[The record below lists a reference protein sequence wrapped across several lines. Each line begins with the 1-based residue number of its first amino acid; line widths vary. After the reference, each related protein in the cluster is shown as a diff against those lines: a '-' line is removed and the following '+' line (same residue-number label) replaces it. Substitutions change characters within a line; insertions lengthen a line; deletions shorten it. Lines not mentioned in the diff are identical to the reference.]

1 MKLHIAHLSDI
12 HFSCDPDRIGHDPA
26 EHMRTELARD
36 LVDQAKRH
44 GGLHAIII
52 SGDIAYGGRA
62 DEYKLAHKW
71 LQHLCE
77 QTECPQTRVFIC
89 PGNHDVDHAILKKRS
104 VIEDSHSAIR
114 RAPSNEQRNK
124 ELIKRLKLDD
134 NKKIFYESLENF
146 NNFALSYN
154 CSFYADR
161 DNYAWSRDL
170 TLNDG
175 SILRLR
181 GLNSA
186 ILSGQKDNVGDL
198 FLGREAWS
206 IGREA
211 GVEYMAFS
219 HHPPKWLLDGDEM
232 LNELDD
238 RARIQLY
245 GHEHDARI
253 VPMQRTVR
261 LYAGAV
267 NPHRSQTCWVPG
279 YNFLQISVDNDGKNR
294 TMFVRI
300 HAREWQSKSPS
311 QFKAYAGNCE
321 DDSHEVKFALDPWT
335 VTTPLKTVSGEPLN
349 ASNDP
354 VITVGQVN
362 IDELPRE
369 KKISL
374 DNVMHAFL
382 DLERLSQKTIVE
394 RLGLG
399 EEVDNGLPDFM
410 KLKKAL
416 LRAKERNQ
424 LAELNKLIN
433 TDEFK

>member
-1 MKLHIAHLSDI
+1 M
-12 HFSCDPDRIGHDPA
+12 
-26 EHMRTELARD
+26 
-36 LVDQAKRH
+36 
-44 GGLHAIII
+44 
-52 SGDIAYGGRA
+52 
-62 DEYKLAHKW
+62 
-71 LQHLCE
+71 
-77 QTECPQTRVFIC
+77 
-89 PGNHDVDHAILKKRS
+89 
-104 VIEDSHSAIR
+104 IEDSHSAIR
-114 RAPSNEQRNK
+114 RAPDNEQRNE

-134 NKKIFYESLENF
+134 NKAILYESLENF

-154 CSFYADR
+154 CSFFADR

-170 TLNDG
+170 VLSDG

-186 ILSGQKDNVGDL
+186 ILSGQKDKERDL
-198 FLGREAWS
+198 FLGRQAWS
-206 IGREA
+206 INRES

-219 HHPPKWLLDGDEM
+219 HHPPKWLLDGEDM

-253 VPMQRTVR
+253 VTMQRTVR

-267 NPHRSQTCWVPG
+267 NPHRSQAHWVPG
-279 YNFLQISVDNDGKNR
+279 YNFLQISVDNDGESR
-294 TMFVRI
+294 TMSVRI

-321 DDSHEVKFALDPWT
+321 DFSHEVKFELAPWKAT
-335 VTTPLKTVSGEPLN
+335 VTMPMKVMSGVPIA
-349 ASNDP
+349 ASDDQ
-354 VITVGQVN
+354 VITVGQVE
-362 IDELPRE
+362 IDELPRA
-369 KKISL
+369 KKFSL
-374 DNVMHAFL
+374 DNVMHAFMG
-382 DLERLSQKTIVE
+382 LERLSQKTIIE

-399 EEVDNGLPDFM
+399 DDADNGLPDFM

-424 LAELNKLIN
+424 LAELDNLIN
-433 TDEFK
+433 ADGFK